1 MAEGHFVNG
10 LKHRRAE
17 YLGRLQQLQEEIA
30 ALEAKEREMLDLL
43 GHVDALL
50 KFEAPE
56 VRLDQIKP
64 RKPRDPSR
72 ALTHKGREGIPLTKA
87 VLRVLRT
94 EGLAM
99 SVDEVADRLSPDYP
113 DIERQKLVRNVR
125 LFLSARKKSGT
136 LVANGGRPLRYS
148 IAPLA
153 MAA

>member
-1 MAEGHFVNG
+1 MAEAHFVSG
-10 LKHRRAE
+10 LKQRRAE
-17 YLGRLQQLQEEIA
+17 YLGNLQQLQDEIA
-30 ALEAKEREMLDLL
+30 KLEAKEREVLDLL
-43 GHVDALL
+43 GHLDALL

-64 RKPRDPSR
+64 RKPRDSSR
-72 ALTHKGREGIPLTKA
+72 ATTDKGRQGIPLTKA

-94 EGLAM
+94 EDSAM
-99 SVDEVADRLSPDYP
+99 SVDEVVDRLSPDYP

-125 LFLSARKKSGT
+125 LFLSARKKSGA
-136 LVANGGRPLRYS
+136 LVGNGSRPLRYS